1 MEKPNYMSK
10 YKTKP
15 KKKKHVIKTV
25 KQGRPVRF
33 LARKSTTKKVGK
45 VEENFLLMS
54 F

>member
-15 KKKKHVIKTV
+15 KKKHVIKTV

-45 VEENFLLMS
+45 VEENFLLIS